1 MADDIVLGP
10 GRKDT
15 MRPNSNGAGAEAGWQ
30 NVADELA
37 SALRATILRNPTVT
51 ARDWNQAQA
60 ALGRY
65 ERAGGERQVELL
77 PELAHD

>member
-10 GRKDT
+10 GTKDT

-51 ARDWNQAQA
+51 ARDWDRAQA
-60 ALGRY
+60 ALRRY

-77 PELAHD
+77 HKLTDD